1 MPEETQPPVIP
12 PVNATPVSQP
22 AEQTATAPTGT
33 SFNIGEEFGTAKRN
47 LPPAK
52 IVAVAIGVLAVVLG
66 FFAFLKGAKPQGGGS
81 VDNISAAGVPDQQA
95 VLVAVN
101 VSLRNAGGKPLY
113 IRTI

>member
-22 AEQTATAPTGT
+22 AEQTATATAGT

-52 IVAVAIGVLAVVLG
+52 IVAIAIGVVAVVLG
-66 FFAFLKGAKPQGGGS
+66 CFAFLQRATPQGGG
-81 VDNISAAGVPDQQA
+81 DAGTAQA
-95 VLVAVN
+95 VIP
-101 VSLRNAGGKPLY
+101 SRSCG
-113 IRTI
+113 RTACPGDPRACGEG

>member
-52 IVAVAIGVLAVVLG
+52 IVAIAIGVVAVVL
-66 FFAFLKGAKPQGGGS
+66 
-81 VDNISAAGVPDQQA
+81 N
-95 VLVAVN
+95 
-101 VSLRNAGGKPLY
+101 R
-113 IRTI
+113 